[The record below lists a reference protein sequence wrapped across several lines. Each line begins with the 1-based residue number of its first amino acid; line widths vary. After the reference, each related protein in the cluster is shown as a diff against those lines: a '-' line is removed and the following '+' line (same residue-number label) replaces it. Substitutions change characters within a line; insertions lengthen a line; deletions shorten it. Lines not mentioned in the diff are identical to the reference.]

1 MDPKQPATPIKDAN
15 GKLSLLSRPTF
26 RVPLAPHDQSFF
38 YKQPW
43 TRQKI
48 IMKDNDLVVFM
59 KIYEEWVK
67 AANLKFVDKIASIK
81 YIVPV
86 LKRQFE
92 LDKNFRPNQLLQ
104 FNKLT
109 LPNDLAYLICGRKTH
124 TQVTKSNALGFAV
137 ALRTLLSL
145 VRAKLHHVKKI
156 GEVEGPF
163 FEDFDSRILLKE
175 GQLKKDM
182 EKLQQLFEKQES
194 ERKKKTTKEV

>member
-1 MDPKQPATPIKDAN
+1 MDGKQTAPIKDAN

-48 IMKDNDLVVFM
+48 ILKDNDLVVFM

-67 AANLKFVDKIASIK
+67 AVSLKFVDKVASIK
-81 YIVPV
+81 YIVLV
-86 LKRQFE
+86 LKKQYE
-92 LDKNFRPNQLLQ
+92 LDKTFRPTQLLQ

-109 LPNDLAYLICGRKTH
+109 LPDDLAYLICGKKTQ

-145 VRAKLHHVKKI
+145 IRAKLHHVKKI
-156 GEVEGPF
+156 HEIEGPI

-175 GQLKKDM
+175 AQLKKDM
-182 EKLQQLFEKQES
+182 VKLQQLFEKQKS
-194 ERKKKTTKEV
+194 GCKMKTMEGV